1 MNHSKLPLEYLLTS
15 SQAGLEGFELG
26 RLDKIAHLRKQ
37 LRGLVDQWVEAE
49 IEAELARWLLE
60 CQRAQE
66 AATGSQSREI
76 SFPLPG
82 AAIAAAFLPLA
93 GTGLAAAPP
102 SHASSASRKR
112 FAAKSAGVGSALAPR
127 NAQLHPR
134 QQVRPRT
141 CQRQRL
147 RSPASEEAQGS
158 LNFLEQHML
167 SETEA
172 LGPPTS
178 RATLVVKRPRSQ
190 RASGIVRV
198 PRWQPVQPLAR
209 CGTPSRATASARAP
223 SQSPPPAMM

>member
-127 NAQLHPR
+127 NARLHPR

-141 CQRQRL
+141 CQHRRL

-172 LGPPTS
+172 LGP
-178 RATLVVKRPRSQ
+178 
-190 RASGIVRV
+190 
-198 PRWQPVQPLAR
+198 QPHAQH
-209 CGTPSRATASARAP
+209 SWSSAREASEPAESSAFPARNQCNLLPAAAP
-223 SQSPPPAMM
+223 LRAPPPQLAHRRSRRLPP